1 MIEQSLDAALNS
13 VINVVFGGVI
23 TLLITM
29 YRQKKKENDALKAG
43 LQALLRDRIIQA
55 YNHYV
60 QDKGWI
66 PIYAKESI
74 DACYKSYEALGDN
87 GVIDNLME
95 QINELQNY
103 PPRIEVMKMRK
114 LLNVLKKDDN
124 AYSVGRICA
133 VIGFIVWVL
142 VTLWLAFFA
151 KTWSSYESCTLG
163 MVTLLLVQL
172 GNKAIETRMFK
183 VKSEERN
190 DE

>member
-1 MIEQSLDAALNS
+1 MIEQSLDAVLNS

-29 YRQKKKENDALKAG
+29 YRQKQKENDALKAG

-103 PPRIEVMKMRK
+103 PPKNRGDE
-114 LLNVLKKDDN
+114 N
-124 AYSVGRICA
+124 A
-133 VIGFIVWVL
+133 
-142 VTLWLAFFA
+142 
-151 KTWSSYESCTLG
+151 
-163 MVTLLLVQL
+163 
-172 GNKAIETRMFK
+172 
-183 VKSEERN
+183 
-190 DE
+190 

>member
-1 MIEQSLDAALNS
+1 MIEQIISHVLNL
-13 VINVVFGGVI
+13 ILGGVVSYI
-23 TLLITM
+23 FAL

-103 PPRIEVMKMRK
+103 PPKNRGDE
-114 LLNVLKKDDN
+114 N
-124 AYSVGRICA
+124 A
-133 VIGFIVWVL
+133 
-142 VTLWLAFFA
+142 
-151 KTWSSYESCTLG
+151 
-163 MVTLLLVQL
+163 
-172 GNKAIETRMFK
+172 
-183 VKSEERN
+183 
-190 DE
+190 

>member
-13 VINVVFGGVI
+13 VINVAFGGVI

-74 DACYKSYEALGDN
+74 DACYRSYEALGDN

-103 PPRIEVMKMRK
+103 PPKNRGDE
-114 LLNVLKKDDN
+114 N
-124 AYSVGRICA
+124 A
-133 VIGFIVWVL
+133 
-142 VTLWLAFFA
+142 
-151 KTWSSYESCTLG
+151 
-163 MVTLLLVQL
+163 
-172 GNKAIETRMFK
+172 
-183 VKSEERN
+183 
-190 DE
+190 

>member
-1 MIEQSLDAALNS
+1 MIEQSLDAALS
-13 VINVVFGGVI
+13 SMINVVSGGVI

-29 YRQKKKENDALKAG
+29 YRQKKKQNDALKVG

-87 GVIDNLME
+87 GVIDNLMQ

-103 PPRIEVMKMRK
+103 PPKNR
-114 LLNVLKKDDN
+114 
-124 AYSVGRICA
+124 G
-133 VIGFIVWVL
+133 
-142 VTLWLAFFA
+142 
-151 KTWSSYESCTLG
+151 
-163 MVTLLLVQL
+163 
-172 GNKAIETRMFK
+172 
-183 VKSEERN
+183 EE
-190 DE
+190 DA

>member
-1 MIEQSLDAALNS
+1 MIEQSLDTALNS
-13 VINVVFGGVI
+13 VINVISGGVI

-29 YRQKKKENDALKAG
+29 YRQKKKENDALNAG

-87 GVIDNLME
+87 GVIDNLMQ

-103 PPRIEVMKMRK
+103 PPKNR
-114 LLNVLKKDDN
+114 
-124 AYSVGRICA
+124 G
-133 VIGFIVWVL
+133 
-142 VTLWLAFFA
+142 
-151 KTWSSYESCTLG
+151 
-163 MVTLLLVQL
+163 
-172 GNKAIETRMFK
+172 
-183 VKSEERN
+183 EE
-190 DE
+190 DA

>member
-1 MIEQSLDAALNS
+1 MIEQSLDTALNS
-13 VINVVFGGVI
+13 VINVISGGVI

-43 LQALLRDRIIQA
+43 VQALLRDRIIQA

-103 PPRIEVMKMRK
+103 PPKDKRMRGE
-114 LLNVLKKDDN
+114 DN
-124 AYSVGRICA
+124 AE
-133 VIGFIVWVL
+133 VL
-142 VTLWLAFFA
+142 
-151 KTWSSYESCTLG
+151 EH
-163 MVTLLLVQL
+163 
-172 GNKAIETRMFK
+172 
-183 VKSEERN
+183 VKEG
-190 DE
+190 

>member
-74 DACYKSYEALGDN
+74 DACYKSYEALGGN
-87 GVIDNLME
+87 GVIDNLMQ

-103 PPRIEVMKMRK
+103 PPKNR
-114 LLNVLKKDDN
+114 
-124 AYSVGRICA
+124 G
-133 VIGFIVWVL
+133 
-142 VTLWLAFFA
+142 
-151 KTWSSYESCTLG
+151 
-163 MVTLLLVQL
+163 
-172 GNKAIETRMFK
+172 
-183 VKSEERN
+183 EE
-190 DE
+190 DA